1 MKTVV
6 WPWVFAAAFAFTLAA
21 GNWVAVDWLGW
32 LADDPMYAE
41 TNRWVFRQI
50 LPVLTAVATLS
61 AFLGGHARL
70 RSSENSW
77 RRTVVNGLAAG
88 ALSGIALM
96 VFVWWNPR
104 RLIPSAEPLAG
115 YALALL
121 ALAMP
126 GVIAYMCWRLW
137 VRKTN
142 T

>member
-1 MKTVV
+1 
-6 WPWVFAAAFAFTLAA
+6 
-21 GNWVAVDWLGW
+21 
-32 LADDPMYAE
+32 MYAE

-61 AFLGGHARL
+61 AFLGSHGRL
-70 RSSENSW
+70 RSSESSW

-104 RLIPSAEPLAG
+104 RLILSAEPLAG

-126 GVIAYMCWRLW
+126 GVIAYMCWRLS
-137 VRKTN
+137 VRKADT
-142 T
+142 